1 VEWYWWV
8 LIGVAVV
15 VLGYVKLKV
24 WGKIL
29 EAQKAKKAAQAELD
43 DE

>member
-8 LIGVAVV
+8 AIAVGVV
-15 VLGYVKLKV
+15 VLGYFKLKV
-24 WGKIL
+24 WGKLL
-29 EAQKAKKAAQAELD
+29 EAQKAKKAAQEALE

>member
-1 VEWYWWV
+1 MEWYWWALV
-8 LIGVAVV
+8 GVAVV

-24 WGKIL
+24 WGKL
-29 EAQKAKKAAQAELD
+29 LAAQKEKKAAQEALD